1 MSTSKLTEHCNQPIK
16 NTVTATQPQLLTPV
30 SQTSLVLIP
39 SPKENDTSAIYGKP
53 GSKQSYT
60 LHPTSSTPHTDHLT
74 NIILFST
81 LLQKTT
87 MTTSQAIIYTFA
99 WSTCL
104 LHHHAASA
112 TEVLSKTPLYNY
124 GSAQPGQPLIQQYS
138 LNTPDHYS
146 NLLTPPWPYN
156 LLIHTPKWIQ
166 ITLLCIFIFIIFARP
181 AYSLLLYIQWC
192 VHVVTLRA
200 PLAGRH
206 DAAPGVGLPRGI
218 PRLAMAPVI
227 RELLARQQAQVST
240 LQLKVERLETTIK
253 DIKNLQYIHTRAMFR
268 TEQESNARF
277 QALEQILEFF
287 ETTLRQKLDQ
297 PYRSQP
303 VVAPGVRADS

>member
-1 MSTSKLTEHCNQPIK
+1 
-16 NTVTATQPQLLTPV
+16 
-30 SQTSLVLIP
+30 
-39 SPKENDTSAIYGKP
+39 
-53 GSKQSYT
+53 
-60 LHPTSSTPHTDHLT
+60 
-74 NIILFST
+74 
-81 LLQKTT
+81 
-87 MTTSQAIIYTFA
+87 MTTSQAIVYTFA

-112 TEVLSKTPLYNY
+112 TEVSSKTPLYNY

-192 VHVVTLRA
+192 VHAVTLSA
-200 PLAGRH
+200 PIRSNQHHLHLAGRH
-206 DAAPGVGLPRGI
+206 DAAPGVGAPRGI
-218 PRLAMAPVI
+218 PRLALGPVI
-227 RELLARQQAQVST
+227 RELLTRQQAQVSA
-240 LQLKVERLETTIK
+240 LQLNVERLETTIK
-253 DIKNLQYIHTRAMFR
+253 DIKDLQYIHTRAMFR

-287 ETTLRQKLDQ
+287 ETTLRQKLDR

-303 VVAPGVRADS
+303 MPAPGVRADP